1 VSALAAARIVPAPL
15 VSRRAGAMV
24 ERNVLVYRRLW
35 LLLLSGFFEPVF
47 YLFSIGVGIGG
58 LVGTVAAADGTALKY
73 TVFVAPALLA
83 TSAMNGAIY
92 ETTMNMF
99 FKLKYAKTYEAVLAT
114 PMQPEDVA
122 VGEIGWAQLRGTIYS
137 TMFLVV
143 MAAAGLVRSWWA
155 LLALPATILV
165 GASFAAV
172 SMAITTF
179 MRSWKDLEFVQL
191 AILPMFLFSTTFY
204 PLGVYPRGLQIFVE
218 CTPLFHGIELVRAL
232 TTGIGVGAG
241 LLWHLL
247 YFAVMLA
254 AGTAASAARIRTLLL
269 T

>member
-1 VSALAAARIVPAPL
+1 V
-15 VSRRAGAMV
+15 
-24 ERNVLVYRRLW
+24 
-35 LLLLSGFFEPVF
+35 
-47 YLFSIGVGIGG
+47 
-58 LVGTVAAADGTALKY
+58 
-73 TVFVAPALLA
+73 
-83 TSAMNGAIY
+83 
-92 ETTMNMF
+92 
-99 FKLKYAKTYEAVLAT
+99 
-114 PMQPEDVA
+114 
-122 VGEIGWAQLRGTIYS
+122 
-137 TMFLVV
+137 
-143 MAAAGLVRSWWA
+143 
-155 LLALPATILV
+155 V

>member
-1 VSALAAARIVPAPL
+1 MTALSAARVVPAPL
-15 VSRRAGAMV
+15 VSRRAAAMV

-58 LVGTVAAADGTALKY
+58 LVDTVSVGGTAIPY

-99 FKLKYAKTYEAVLAT
+99 FKLKYAKTYDAVLAT
-114 PMQPEDVA
+114 PMRPEDVA

-179 MRSWKDLEFVQL
+179 MRGWKDFEFVQL
-191 AILPMFLFSTTFY
+191 AILPMFLFSTTFF
-204 PLGVYPRGLQIFVE
+204 PLGIYPRGLQVFVE